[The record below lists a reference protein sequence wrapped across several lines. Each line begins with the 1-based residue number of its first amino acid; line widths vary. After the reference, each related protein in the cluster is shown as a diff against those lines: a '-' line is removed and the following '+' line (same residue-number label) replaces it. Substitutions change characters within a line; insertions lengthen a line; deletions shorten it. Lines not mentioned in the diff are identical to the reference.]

1 MIDLTVTLSRP
12 AKSIDELL
20 APLRAAAASRLSGVL
35 CVIDQELVSSDF
47 LGFPQSTIIDAPAT
61 IMLSPTVFKVSPF
74 SFRPASPR
82 PRSFA
87 RIDSQGG
94 GRSRGNTLN
103 EPVSAEPR
111 TFLRKPFPRETSGQL
126 IRTSIWY
133 LLLIVIPL
141 FQIIAFYDNEYGC
154 ESEE

>member
-1 MIDLTVTLSRP
+1 MPLLNCQMIDLTVTLSRP
-12 AKSIDELL
+12 ANSIDELL

-94 GRSRGNTLN
+94 GEIAGEHAKRAGFCRAQNLPEEAVPAGDKWTADPHIDLVPSSYRDTF
-103 EPVSAEPR
+103 VSDYCL
-111 TFLRKPFPRETSGQL
+111 LRQ
-126 IRTSIWY
+126 
-133 LLLIVIPL
+133 
-141 FQIIAFYDNEYGC
+141 
-154 ESEE
+154 